1 MVRRVAV
8 LALELLDDH
17 VGGAVPHFA
26 AGDVPVLN
34 GHDGVVRMAAQ
45 VVDHHLAAGAE
56 LGRDA
61 RGDLPQQVQLAAFQ
75 GVSLLCSFSGRN
87 GPEFVE
93 LPQPDGPILL
103 YHSILSGEI
112 NDFTQNIFLVFRF
125 FV

>member
-1 MVRRVAV
+1 
-8 LALELLDDH
+8 
-17 VGGAVPHFA
+17 
-26 AGDVPVLN
+26 
-34 GHDGVVRMAAQ
+34 MAAQ

-61 RGDLPQQVQLAAFQ
+61 GGDLPQQVQFAAFQ
-75 GVSLLCSFSGRN
+75 GVSLLCSFSG
-87 GPEFVE
+87 GPGFVE